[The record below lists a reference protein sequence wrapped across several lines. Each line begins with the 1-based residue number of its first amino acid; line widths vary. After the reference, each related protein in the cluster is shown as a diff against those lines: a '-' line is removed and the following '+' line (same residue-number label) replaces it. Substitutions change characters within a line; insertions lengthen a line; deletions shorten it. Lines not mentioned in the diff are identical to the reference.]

1 MIKITNEFPGD
12 YVDKKWQYNFYY
24 EFEDIGLGKY
34 EQGAAESG
42 DKKILKRADL
52 IQRQQIEKLKR
63 K

>member
-34 EQGAAESG
+34 
-42 DKKILKRADL
+42 
-52 IQRQQIEKLKR
+52 
-63 K
+63 